1 MGKRVITE
9 GKFMAKIRNYDG
21 FGGCISAPIN
31 VKFGTWERTFTGQSV
46 AYAGRKTHFRPL
58 SKNNI
63 GMAALRASLPVK
75 KTSHFFVYSRRATHD
90 HHHTWHGDRGGPC
103 HFCTA
108 NFYWSDR
115 RTASFS
121 VLWLYTARRIT
132 ACP

>member
-1 MGKRVITE
+1 
-9 GKFMAKIRNYDG
+9 MAKIRNYDG

-75 KTSHFFVYSRRATHD
+75 K
-90 HHHTWHGDRGGPC
+90 HHTFSSTAGARPTITTILGTVIEEVRAIFAPLTFIGPIGGL
-103 HFCTA
+103 HL
-108 NFYWSDR
+108 S
-115 RTASFS
+115 
-121 VLWLYTARRIT
+121 LYFGYILQDG
-132 ACP
+132 